1 MINLPF
7 SSFDIKSAARIG
19 LTKAVKS
26 TSDPAEENLSRHF
39 ARYDN
44 TTLQIST
51 NIRLQSANAGS
62 FRVDEELKD

>member
-19 LTKAVKS
+19 RTKAVKS
-26 TSDPAEENLSRHF
+26 TSEPAEENLSQF
-39 ARYDN
+39 ARYN
-44 TTLQIST
+44 NATLQIST